1 MERSC
6 LLSPGCKCDEAFAK
20 AFSFKPGEIIEIVKD
35 SGLRGRGGA
44 GFPTGL
50 KWSFAAKAPGEKKY
64 IVCNADEGEPGTF
77 KDRVL
82 LTDSI
87 DKLVQGMVIAGY
99 ATGANYGIIYLRA
112 EYKWML
118 DYLLKKLDEFKNT
131 NFLGNNI
138 LGRGFDF
145 DIEIKFNAGAY
156 VCGEETALIESMEGK
171 RGEPRNKPPY
181 PVQQGYLGCPTVVN
195 NVETLCNIPYIISHG
210 VAEFKKYGTERS
222 CGTKLFSISGDCTK
236 PGVYEVDLGIKIN
249 EMLEMVGATN
259 TKAVQ
264 IGGASG
270 STACEKDF
278 DREICF
284 EGFPP
289 GGSII
294 IFNKSRNMAHVL
306 SNFIDFFEEESCGQC
321 TPCREGTRRLK
332 NVVDRIDR
340 GEKISEEEIN
350 TMLELAEVMKVA
362 SKCGLGQT
370 AANPFVDIYS
380 KFREDF

>member
-1 MERSC
+1 MQRSC
-6 LLSPGCKCDEAFAK
+6 LLSPGCKCNEAFEK
-20 AFSFKPGEIIEIVKD
+20 AFSYTPEEIINIIKD

-44 GFPTGL
+44 GFPTGM
-50 KWSFAAKAPGEKKY
+50 KWEFAAKAAGEKKY
-64 IVCNADEGEPGTF
+64 VVCNADEGEPGTF

-82 LTDSI
+82 LTDSL
-87 DKLVQGMVIAGY
+87 DKLVQGMAIAGY
-99 ATGANYGIIYLRA
+99 AIGANYGILYLRS

-118 DYLLKKLDEFKNT
+118 NDLNAKFNEFKNQ
-131 NFLGNNI
+131 NYLGNNI
-138 LGRGFDF
+138 MGKGFDF
-145 DIEIKFNAGAY
+145 DIEIKLNAGAY

-171 RGEPRNKPPY
+171 RGEPRNKPPF
-181 PVQQGYLGCPTVVN
+181 PVQSGYMGYPTVIN
-195 NVETLCNIPYIISHG
+195 NVETLCNIPYILEHG

-222 CGTKLFSISGDCTK
+222 CGTKLFSISGDCAK
-236 PGVYEVDLGIKIN
+236 PGVYEMDLGITIR
-249 EMLEMVGATN
+249 EMLEMVGASN

-270 STACEKDF
+270 STAGEKDF
-278 DREICF
+278 DKTICF

-294 IFNKSRNMAHVL
+294 IFNKSRNMARVL
-306 SNFIDFFEEESCGQC
+306 KNFIHFFEEESCGQC

-332 NVVDRIDR
+332 EAVDRIER
-340 GEKISEEEIN
+340 GEKLSDEDMN
-350 TMLELAEVMKVA
+350 TMLELAEVMKNS

-370 AANPFVDIYS
+370 AANPFVDILG

>member
-6 LLSPGCKCDEAFAK
+6 LLSPGCKCDESFEK
-20 AFSFKPGEIIEIVKD
+20 AFSFTPEEIINIVKE

-44 GFPTGL
+44 GFPTGM
-50 KWSFAAKAPGEKKY
+50 KWEFASKAAGEKKY
-64 IVCNADEGEPGTF
+64 VICNADEGEPGTF

-87 DKLVQGMVIAGY
+87 DKLIQGMVIAGY
-99 ATGANYGIIYLRA
+99 AIGSNYGIIYLRG

-118 DYLLKKLDEFKNT
+118 DYLNKKFDEMKEQNY
-131 NFLGNNI
+131 LGKDI
-138 LGRGFDF
+138 LNKDFDF
-145 DIEIKFNAGAY
+145 DIEIKLNAGAY
-156 VCGEETALIESMEGK
+156 VCGEETALLESIEGK
-171 RGEPRNKPPY
+171 RGEPRNKPPF
-181 PVQQGYLGCPTVVN
+181 PVQKGYMGFPTVIN

-210 VAEFKKYGTERS
+210 VAEFKKYGTQQS
-222 CGTKLFSISGDCTK
+222 CGTKLFSISGDCAK

-249 EMLEMVGATN
+249 ELLDMVGATN

-270 STACEKDF
+270 ATACEKEF
-278 DREICF
+278 DREVCF

-294 IFNKSRNMAHVL
+294 IFNKSRNMARVL
-306 SNFIDFFEEESCGQC
+306 KNFIDFFEEESCGQC
-321 TPCREGTRRLK
+321 TPCREGTYRL
-332 NVVDRIDR
+332 NQSVD
-340 GEKISEEEIN
+340 KIIQTGKLSDEEMN
-350 TMLELAEVMKVA
+350 TMLELAEVMKTS

-370 AANPFVDIYS
+370 AANPFIDIPG

>member
-6 LLSPGCKCDEAFAK
+6 LLSSGCKCNESFEK
-20 AFSFKPGEIIEIVKD
+20 AFSLKPEEIISIVKD

-44 GFPTGL
+44 GFPTGM
-50 KWSFAAKAPGEKKY
+50 KWDFAAKASGEKKY

-82 LTDSI
+82 LTDST

-99 ATGANYGIIYLRA
+99 AVGANYGILYLRA
-112 EYKWML
+112 EYRWML
-118 DYLLKKLDEFKNT
+118 DQLNGQFEQMKSQNYLGQNS
-131 NFLGNNI
+131 LGS
-138 LGRGFDF
+138 GFNF
-145 DIEIKFNAGAY
+145 DIEIRFNAGAY
-156 VCGEETALIESMEGK
+156 VCGEETALLESIEGK
-171 RGEPRNKPPY
+171 RGEPRNKPPF
-181 PVQQGYLGCPTVVN
+181 PVQSGYLGCPTVIN
-195 NVETLCNIPYIISHG
+195 NVETFCNIPYIITHG
-210 VAEFKKYGTERS
+210 VAEFKKYGTPKS
-222 CGTKLFSISGDCTK
+222 CGTKLFSISGDCAK
-236 PGVYEVDLGIKIN
+236 PGVYEVDLGIKIKY
-249 EMLEMVGATN
+249 MLEMVGASN

-270 STACEKDF
+270 ATVCESEF
-278 DREICF
+278 DKEICF

-294 IFNKSRNMAHVL
+294 IFNKSRNMANVL
-306 SNFIDFFEEESCGQC
+306 KNFIDFFEEESCGQC

-332 NVVDRIDR
+332 EAVDRILKGQKLTDD
-340 GEKISEEEIN
+340 EMN
-350 TMLELAEVMKVA
+350 TMLELAEVMKIA

-370 AANPFVDIYS
+370 AANPFVDILA

>member
-6 LLSPGCKCDEAFAK
+6 LLSPGCKCNESFEK
-20 AFSFKPGEIIEIVKD
+20 AFSLSPQEIIDIVKD

-44 GFPTGL
+44 GFPTGM
-50 KWSFAAKAPGEKKY
+50 KWDFAAKAEGEKKF

-82 LTDSI
+82 LTDGI
-87 DKLVQGMVIAGY
+87 EKLVQGMVIAGY
-99 ATGANYGIIYLRA
+99 AVGANYGILYLRG

-118 DYLLKKLDEFKNT
+118 DYLNNKFEEMKSQNY
-131 NFLGNNI
+131 LGKNI
-138 LGRGFDF
+138 LGKGFDF
-145 DIEIKFNAGAY
+145 DIDIKLNAGAY
-156 VCGEETALIESMEGK
+156 VCGEESALIESMEGK

-181 PVQQGYLGCPTVVN
+181 PVQKGYMGYPTVVN
-195 NVETLCNIPYIISHG
+195 NVETLCNIPYILTYG
-210 VAEFKKYGTERS
+210 VAEFKKYGTTKS
-222 CGTKLFSISGDCTK
+222 CGTKLFSISGDCAK
-236 PGVYEVDLGIKIN
+236 PGVYEVDLGIKIQ
-249 EMLEMVGATN
+249 ELLDMVGATN

-278 DREICF
+278 DKEICF

-294 IFNKSRNMAHVL
+294 IFNKSRNMAKVL
-306 SNFIDFFEEESCGQC
+306 KNFIDFFEEESCGQC

-332 NVVDRIDR
+332 EAVDRIVQ
-340 GEKISEEEIN
+340 GEMLADDEMN
-350 TMLELAEVMKVA
+350 TMLELAEVMKVS

-370 AANPFVDIYS
+370 AANPFVDILA

>member
-6 LLSPGCKCDEAFAK
+6 LLSPGCKCNEAFEK
-20 AFSFKPGEIIEIVKD
+20 AFSYSPEDIIKTVKD

-50 KWSFAAKAPGEKKY
+50 KWELAAKASGEKKF
-64 IVCNADEGEPGTF
+64 IICNADEGEPGTF

-82 LTDSI
+82 LQESL
-87 DKLVQGMVIAGY
+87 DKLVQGMVITGY
-99 ATGANYGIIYLRA
+99 AIGSNYGILYLRG
-112 EYKWML
+112 EYRWLLSHINKTLSEMR
-118 DYLLKKLDEFKNT
+118 DQNYLGE
-131 NFLGNNI
+131 NI
-138 LGRGFDF
+138 VGKGFNF
-145 DIEIKFNAGAY
+145 DIEIKLNEGAY
-156 VCGEETALIESMEGK
+156 VCGEETSLIESIEGK

-181 PVQQGYLGCPTVVN
+181 PVENGYLGYPTVIN
-195 NVETLCNIPYIISHG
+195 NVETLCNIPYILEHG
-210 VAEFKKYGTERS
+210 VAEFKRHGTEKS
-222 CGTKLFSISGDCTK
+222 CGTKLLSISGDCSK
-236 PGVYEVDLGIKIN
+236 PGVYEVDLGIKIS
-249 EMLEMVGATN
+249 EMLDMVGASN

-270 STACEKDF
+270 ATACEADF
-278 DREICF
+278 DKSVCF

-294 IFNKSRNMAHVL
+294 IFNKSRNMVHVL
-306 SNFIDFFEEESCGQC
+306 KNFIDFFEEESCGQC

-332 NVVDRIDR
+332 DAVDMIDK
-340 GEKISEEEIN
+340 GEKVSDEEMS
-350 TMLELAEVMKVA
+350 TLLELAEVMNSA

-370 AANPFVDIYS
+370 AANPFIHIYE